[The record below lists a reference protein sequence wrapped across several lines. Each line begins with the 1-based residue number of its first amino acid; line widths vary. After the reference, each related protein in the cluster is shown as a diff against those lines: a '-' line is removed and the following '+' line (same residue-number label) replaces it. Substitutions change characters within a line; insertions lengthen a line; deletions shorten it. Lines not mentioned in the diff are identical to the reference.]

1 MSSTTIHY
9 INENHKRFDDSLVR
23 QSDLDDDRFVYTQCP
38 VYNHK
43 SNRVFVG
50 TSPIDFELKIDR
62 TSNQNIIK
70 CSDHTAVVVDEF
82 TEQHVNSPRP
92 VFQLKFPR
100 FLFWTHDNDVW
111 FELNDHP
118 LTSLRNNFIAVG
130 GWFNLSN
137 WSRNSILAITLVD
150 DRKPV
155 IIKKGD
161 PLFRVSFHPP
171 NLNDGIV
178 LLQEKDPLKIDYA
191 WEEFMKKQTRGQHNK
206 TWKPRLFS
214 ETGESK
220 CPFSFLFK

>member
-9 INENHKRFDDSLVR
+9 INVNHHHFDDSLVR
-23 QSDLDDDRFVYTQCP
+23 QSDLDDDRFVYSRCP

-50 TSPIDFELKIDR
+50 TSPIDFKLKIDR
-62 TSNQNIIK
+62 TPNKNIIR
-70 CSDHTAVVVDEF
+70 CSDSRLVEGDD
-82 TEQHVNSPRP
+82 QHVNSPRP
-92 VFQLKFPR
+92 VVQLQFPR

-111 FELNDHP
+111 LELNDHP

-150 DRKPV
+150 ERKPV

-191 WEEFMKKQTRGQHNK
+191 WEEFMKKQSIGQHDK

>member
-9 INENHKRFDDSLVR
+9 INANHKRFDDSLVR
-23 QSDLDDDRFVYTQCP
+23 QSDLDDDRFVYSQCP
-38 VYNHK
+38 VYNHR

-50 TSPIDFELKIDR
+50 TSPIDFKLKIDR
-62 TSNQNIIK
+62 TSNQNIVE
-70 CSDHTAVVVDEF
+70 CSDPTAVVMDEF

-137 WSRNSILAITLVD
+137 WSRNLSLGITLVD
-150 DRKPV
+150 ERKSV

-161 PLFRVSFHPP
+161 PLFRVSFYPP

-178 LLQEKDPLKIDYA
+178 LLQEKDPVKIEYA
-191 WEEFMKKQTRGQHNK
+191 WEEYLKKQTIGQQNK

-214 ETGESK
+214 KTGESK

>member
-9 INENHKRFDDSLVR
+9 INANHKRFDDSLVR
-23 QSDLDDDRFVYTQCP
+23 QSDLDDDRFVYSQCP

-50 TSPIDFELKIDR
+50 TSPIDFKLKIDR
-62 TSNQNIIK
+62 TPNQNIIR
-70 CSDHTAVVVDEF
+70 CSDYTLVEGDD
-82 TEQHVNSPRP
+82 QHVNSPRP
-92 VFQLKFPR
+92 VVQLKFPR
-100 FLFWTHDNDVW
+100 FLFWTHDDDVW
-111 FELNDHP
+111 FEFNDHP
-118 LTSLRNNFIAVG
+118 MTSLKNNFIAVG

-137 WSRNSILAITLVD
+137 WSRNLSLAITLVD
-150 DRKPV
+150 ERKPV

-161 PLFRVSFHPP
+161 PLFRVSFYPSDLNNGI
-171 NLNDGIV
+171 NLS
-178 LLQEKDPLKIDYA
+178 QEKDPTKIDYA
-191 WEEFMKKQTRGQHNK
+191 WDEYIKKQTIGQQNK

>member
-9 INENHKRFDDSLVR
+9 INANHKRFDDSLVR
-23 QSDLDDDRFVYTQCP
+23 QSDLDDDRFVYSQCP

-50 TSPIDFELKIDR
+50 TSPIDFKLKIDR
-62 TSNQNIIK
+62 TPNQNIIR
-70 CSDHTAVVVDEF
+70 CSDYTLVEGDD
-82 TEQHVNSPRP
+82 QHVNSPRP
-92 VFQLKFPR
+92 VVQLKFPR
-100 FLFWTHDNDVW
+100 FLFWTHDDDVW
-111 FELNDHP
+111 FEFNDHP

-137 WSRNSILAITLVD
+137 WSRNLSLAITLVD
-150 DRKPV
+150 ERKPV

-161 PLFRVSFHPP
+161 PLFRVSFYPP

-178 LLQEKDPLKIDYA
+178 LLQEKDPVKIEYA
-191 WEEFMKKQTRGQHNK
+191 WEEYLKKQTMGQQNK

-214 ETGESK
+214 KTGESK